1 MTAQGTRTTAREAGI
16 GAGSR
21 GPGPVFW
28 LGNGISVIYPTK
40 AMTDFIERRL
50 EEIRSR
56 NLYRQ
61 LKVVDGEQD
70 ATVVLNGREVLNL
83 SSNNYLGLAN
93 HPALK
98 EAAREALDR
107 WGCGSGASR
116 LISGNMTAHEEL
128 EQRIAR
134 FKGTEAALVFNSGY
148 QANVGII
155 ATLAEKDDVVLSD
168 ELNHASVID
177 GCRLSRAAVSVYR
190 HCDMEHL
197 ESLLKAAPA
206 GARKLIVTESVFS
219 MDGDVA
225 PLREMVE
232 LAERHGAMVMV
243 DEAHATG
250 VRGPNGAGVV
260 AELGLGD
267 RVLVQMGTLGKA
279 LGAFGAYVAGSAR
292 LRELLINRARSFI
305 FTTSLPPVVMAM
317 AAASVELVEKEP
329 ARRCALQRNTAKLRD
344 GLQQV
349 GCTVAGSTQIIP
361 VIVGEEQ
368 PCMDLAARLLES
380 GFYVQGIRPPTVP
393 PGTSRLRVTTMATHT
408 AEQMEQAV
416 DAFAQARNG

>member
-1 MTAQGTRTTAREAGI
+1 MA
-16 GAGSR
+16 
-21 GPGPVFW
+21 
-28 LGNGISVIYPTK
+28 
-40 AMTDFIERRL
+40 DFIEQKL

-70 ATVVLNGREVLNL
+70 ATVRLNGREVLNL

-98 EAAREALDR
+98 QAAREALDR

-155 ATLAEKDDVVLSD
+155 ATLMERDDVVLSD
-168 ELNHASVID
+168 ALNHASIID

-197 ESLLKAAPA
+197 ESLLKDAPA
-206 GARKLIVTESVFS
+206 RARKLIATESIFS
-219 MDGDVA
+219 MDGDIA
-225 PLREMVE
+225 PLGEMVE

-260 AELGLGD
+260 AEMGLGD

-292 LRELLINRARSFI
+292 LKELLINRARSFI

-317 AAASVELVEKEP
+317 AGAAVELVEREP
-329 ARRCALQRNTAKLRD
+329 ERQCALQRNTGRLRD
-344 GLQQV
+344 GLQRI
-349 GCTVAGSTQIIP
+349 GYEVAGSTQIIP
-361 VIVGEEQ
+361 VIVGDEQ
-368 PCMDLAARLLES
+368 PCMELAARLLES

-408 AEQMEQAV
+408 PKQMEQALA
-416 DAFAQARNG
+416 AFEQAGCAVSGQQHGNPDPDPLEIS